1 MKRFLLALSLLMVF
15 TVASAQVNRS
25 KWTTD
30 MLATKHQMI
39 IEELSLTPSQQKE
52 FMPLYE
58 AMEKEIYQCN
68 RNARTIAATVEK
80 KANPKDSEY
89 QQAADALSNAK
100 VREGEIEAKYYAKF
114 SKILSKKQL
123 FQLKQTE
130 ANFARKML
138 SNSKQKKK

>member
-1 MKRFLLALSLLMVF
+1 
-15 TVASAQVNRS
+15 
-25 KWTTD
+25 
-30 MLATKHQMI
+30 
-39 IEELSLTPSQQKE
+39 
-52 FMPLYE
+52 
-58 AMEKEIYQCN
+58 MEKEIYQCN